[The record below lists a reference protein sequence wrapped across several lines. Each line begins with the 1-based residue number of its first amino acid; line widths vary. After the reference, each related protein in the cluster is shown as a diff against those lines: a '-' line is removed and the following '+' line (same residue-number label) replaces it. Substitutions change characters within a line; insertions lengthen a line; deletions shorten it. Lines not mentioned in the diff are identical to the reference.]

1 MSTRSTTDGTT
12 KIGVRLKISAL
23 WIAMLFLFA
32 YGDIFGMF
40 QPGRIDEIRAG
51 TVGGMRISQ
60 TFLLAVSVYIAIASV
75 MVFLTLTLP
84 PRANRRTNIVLAVL
98 YIVSIVASVIVS
110 FVASVVGEKWVYF
123 WFLSVVECALLLLVV
138 WNAWRWPTRADATV
152 T

>member
-1 MSTRSTTDGTT
+1 MSTSPTTLGNT
-12 KIGVRLKISAL
+12 KIDVRLRISAL

-40 QPGRIDEIRAG
+40 QPGRIDEIRSG
-51 TVGGMRISQ
+51 TVASMHISQ
-60 TFLLAVSVYIAIASV
+60 AFLLAVSAYIAIASV

-98 YIVSIVASVIVS
+98 YTVSI
-110 FVASVVGEKWVYF
+110 VASVVGEKWAYF

-138 WNAWRWPTRADATV
+138 WNAWRWPTRVDATV